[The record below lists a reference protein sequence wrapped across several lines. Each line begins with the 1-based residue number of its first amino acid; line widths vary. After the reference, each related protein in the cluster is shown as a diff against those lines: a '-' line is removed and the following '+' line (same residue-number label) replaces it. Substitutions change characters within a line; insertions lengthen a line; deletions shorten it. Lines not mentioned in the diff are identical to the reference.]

1 MMRYTEKN
9 IYRDEIELLLDNNK
23 FVSEEVKSIKI
34 NVV

>member
-1 MMRYTEKN
+1 MRYTEKN

>member
-1 MMRYTEKN
+1 MRYTEKN

-34 NVV
+34 NMV

>member
-1 MMRYTEKN
+1 MRYTEKN

-34 NVV
+34 NTV